1 MTCIPKKSIRCVFL
15 LGILLCSSHVEAE
28 EFTYDFATAEWEPLV
43 FRAIGTK
50 ATPPGKQ
57 TEGGMLL
64 MAPDEKSKKTQV
76 GYATRFAV
84 KGDFEI
90 TVGYKLRQIARPEKG
105 YGTGLMVKLF
115 KTDNERANFSR
126 SMKAD
131 GEQKLSTAMW
141 VKKKDA
147 WTPLVE
153 RVPSE
158 ESSGELKLVRKN
170 ATLTFLVKEGDAL
183 EFKELR
189 QVRFGP
195 EPLKR
200 IEIMADTGGDQQ
212 PVKVLLTKLTM
223 NAKEMLHSAAPLPEV
238 KTFWTVWTISGIA
251 VAILVVLLGTI
262 LWYQRR

>member
-1 MTCIPKKSIRCVFL
+1 MTFIQNISIRSLLL
-15 LGILLCSSHVEAE
+15 LGILLVSGRAGAE

-50 ATPPGKQ
+50 IGHPGVQ
-57 TEGGMLL
+57 SEEGVMLT
-64 MAPDEKSKKTQV
+64 APHEKSKKTQV

-90 TVGYKLRQIARPEKG
+90 TVGYKLLQIACPKKG
-105 YGTGLMVKLF
+105 YGTGLMIKLF

-153 RVPSE
+153 RVPAE
-158 ESSGELKLVRKN
+158 DGSGELKLVRKN

-183 EFKELR
+183 EFTELR

-200 IEIMADTGGDQQ
+200 VEIMADTGGDQQ
-212 PVKVLLTKLTM
+212 PVKVLLTKLSM
-223 NAKEMLHSAAPLPEV
+223 SADEMLHSAALLPVV
-238 KTFWTVWTISGIA
+238 KPFWTVWTISGIA
-251 VAILVVLLGTI
+251 VAIIVVLLGT
-262 LWYQRR
+262 LFWYQRR